1 MVNLNK
7 EKIKLITFDLYNT
20 LARFWPPVEEI
31 QVLACS
37 RLGVKV
43 SQTNISSG
51 YLLADTF
58 MAKENAIYPVRDR
71 QREER
76 KIFFNKYEQ
85 IILQGA
91 GIESDLQFADLVW
104 KEIQKIPYALKLFDD
119 VIPVLEQ
126 LRLLGY
132 KLIILSNVDR
142 NSDELMDFLGL
153 RGQLDYFL
161 TSRDIG
167 ADKPHS
173 PIFLES
179 LKLANVKPFEAIH
192 IGDQFDT
199 DILGAR
205 KVGMNT
211 ILIDRRNEYR
221 NFNPL
226 PNEIRNNV
234 DIIQSLNELLL
245 VLN

>member
-1 MVNLNK
+1 MKGL
-7 EKIKLITFDLYNT
+7 
-20 LARFWPPVEEI
+20 EE
-31 QVLACS
+31 
-37 RLGVKV
+37 LG
-43 SQTNISSG
+43 
-51 YLLADTF
+51 LL
-58 MAKENAIYPVRDR
+58 K
-71 QREER
+71 
-76 KIFFNKYEQ
+76 
-85 IILQGA
+85 
-91 GIESDLQFADLVW
+91 
-104 KEIQKIPYALKLFDD
+104 
-119 VIPVLEQ
+119 
-126 LRLLGY
+126 
-132 KLIILSNVDR
+132 
-142 NSDELMDFLGL
+142 MDFLGL

>member
-76 KIFFNKYEQ
+76 KIFFN
-85 IILQGA
+85 I
-91 GIESDLQFADLVW
+91 
-104 KEIQKIPYALKLFDD
+104 
-119 VIPVLEQ
+119 
-126 LRLLGY
+126 
-132 KLIILSNVDR
+132 
-142 NSDELMDFLGL
+142 
-153 RGQLDYFL
+153 
-161 TSRDIG
+161 
-167 ADKPHS
+167 
-173 PIFLES
+173 
-179 LKLANVKPFEAIH
+179 
-192 IGDQFDT
+192 
-199 DILGAR
+199 
-205 KVGMNT
+205 
-211 ILIDRRNEYR
+211 
-221 NFNPL
+221 
-226 PNEIRNNV
+226 
-234 DIIQSLNELLL
+234 
-245 VLN
+245 

>member
-1 MVNLNK
+1 
-7 EKIKLITFDLYNT
+7 
-20 LARFWPPVEEI
+20 
-31 QVLACS
+31 
-37 RLGVKV
+37 
-43 SQTNISSG
+43 
-51 YLLADTF
+51 

-153 RGQLDYFL
+153 RNL
-161 TSRDIG
+161 TVI
-167 ADKPHS
+167 DKA
-173 PIFLES
+173 
-179 LKLANVKPFEAIH
+179 LKLINDKYKLSLSTLDVFVNRSQSDLQISDKFFIEYFSKKVNIFISYVKWC
-192 IGDQFDT
+192 
-199 DILGAR
+199 
-205 KVGMNT
+205 KN
-211 ILIDRRNEYR
+211 
-221 NFNPL
+221 
-226 PNEIRNNV
+226 
-234 DIIQSLNELLL
+234 
-245 VLN
+245 